1 MAEAKKTAKATVKKP
16 VAKAA
21 EKVAA
26 ETTAKKVAAEATA
39 KKTTAK
45 TTETKTTA
53 AKTTAAKK
61 TTTRTAA
68 AKTKKTAA
76 VKENISIQFAGKE
89 YTTEQLVKIAK
100 DVWEFDLAKNPA
112 DFKEVQLYV
121 TELRQE
127 ASTSDPDLL
136 SELMNCR
143 GAAPHGAA
151 SFLSGGG
158 ASSYIKNGPIP

>member
-21 EKVAA
+21 A
-26 ETTAKKVAAEATA
+26 ETTKKAAEATA
-39 KKTTAK
+39 EKAAAKTTAAKTAATK

-68 AKTKKTAA
+68 AKTKKAAA
-76 VKENISIQFAGKE
+76 VKENISIQFAGKD

-100 DVWEFDLAKNPA
+100 DVWEFDLKKDSA

-121 TELRQE
+121 KPEEAKVYYVINGTE
-127 ASTSDPDLL
+127 T
-136 SELMNCR
+136 
-143 GAAPHGAA
+143 G
-151 SFLSGGG
+151 SFD
-158 ASSYIKNGPIP
+158 I

>member
-21 EKVAA
+21 A
-26 ETTAKKVAAEATA
+26 ETTKKAAEATA
-39 KKTTAK
+39 KKAAAKTTAAKTAATK

-68 AKTKKTAA
+68 AKTKKAAA
-76 VKENISIQFAGKE
+76 VKENISIQFAGKD

-100 DVWEFDLAKNPA
+100 DVWEFDLKKDPA

-121 TELRQE
+121 KPEEAKVYYVINGTE
-127 ASTSDPDLL
+127 T
-136 SELMNCR
+136 
-143 GAAPHGAA
+143 G
-151 SFLSGGG
+151 SFD
-158 ASSYIKNGPIP
+158 I

>member
-21 EKVAA
+21 AEKTVA
-26 ETTAKKVAAEATA
+26 ETTA

-68 AKTKKTAA
+68 AKTKKAAA

-100 DVWEFDLAKNPA
+100 DVWEFDLKKDPA

-121 TELRQE
+121 KPEEAKAYYVINGTE
-127 ASTSDPDLL
+127 T
-136 SELMNCR
+136 
-143 GAAPHGAA
+143 G
-151 SFLSGGG
+151 SFD
-158 ASSYIKNGPIP
+158 I

>member
-21 EKVAA
+21 V
-26 ETTAKKVAAEATA
+26 ETTKKAAEATA
-39 KKTTAK
+39 KKAAAKTTAAKTAATK

-68 AKTKKTAA
+68 AKTKKAAA
-76 VKENISIQFAGKE
+76 VKESISIQFAGKD

-100 DVWEFDLAKNPA
+100 DVWEFDLKKDPA

-121 TELRQE
+121 KPEEAKAYYVINGTE
-127 ASTSDPDLL
+127 T
-136 SELMNCR
+136 
-143 GAAPHGAA
+143 G
-151 SFLSGGG
+151 SFD
-158 ASSYIKNGPIP
+158 I

>member
-21 EKVAA
+21 AEKTVA
-26 ETTAKKVAAEATA
+26 ETTA

-68 AKTKKTAA
+68 AKTKMAAA

-100 DVWEFDLAKNPA
+100 DVWEFDLAKDPA

-121 TELRQE
+121 KPEEAKAYYVINGTE
-127 ASTSDPDLL
+127 T
-136 SELMNCR
+136 
-143 GAAPHGAA
+143 G
-151 SFLSGGG
+151 SFD
-158 ASSYIKNGPIP
+158 I

>member
-21 EKVAA
+21 E
-26 ETTAKKVAAEATA
+26 TAA
-39 KKTTAK
+39 KKTTA
-45 TTETKTTA
+45 KTTA

-61 TTTRTAA
+61 TTTKTAA
-68 AKTKKTAA
+68 AKTKKAAA
-76 VKENISIQFAGKE
+76 VKESISIQFAGKE

-121 TELRQE
+121 KPEEAEAYYVINGTE
-127 ASTSDPDLL
+127 T
-136 SELMNCR
+136 
-143 GAAPHGAA
+143 G
-151 SFLSGGG
+151 SFD
-158 ASSYIKNGPIP
+158 I

>member
-21 EKVAA
+21 AEKTVA
-26 ETTAKKVAAEATA
+26 ETTA

-68 AKTKKTAA
+68 AKTKKAAA
-76 VKENISIQFAGKE
+76 VKESISIQFAGKE

-100 DVWEFDLAKNPA
+100 DVWEFDLVKNPA

-121 TELRQE
+121 KPEEAKAYYVINGTE
-127 ASTSDPDLL
+127 T
-136 SELMNCR
+136 
-143 GAAPHGAA
+143 G
-151 SFLSGGG
+151 SFD
-158 ASSYIKNGPIP
+158 I

>member
-21 EKVAA
+21 A
-26 ETTAKKVAAEATA
+26 ETTKKAAEATA
-39 KKTTAK
+39 KKAAAKTTAAKTVATK

-61 TTTRTAA
+61 TTTRTAT
-68 AKTKKTAA
+68 AKTKRAAA
-76 VKENISIQFAGKE
+76 VKENISIQFAGKD

-100 DVWEFDLAKNPA
+100 DVWEFDLKKDPA

-121 TELRQE
+121 KPEEAKVYYVINGTE
-127 ASTSDPDLL
+127 T
-136 SELMNCR
+136 
-143 GAAPHGAA
+143 G
-151 SFLSGGG
+151 SFD
-158 ASSYIKNGPIP
+158 I

>member
-21 EKVAA
+21 V
-26 ETTAKKVAAEATA
+26 ETTKKAAEATA
-39 KKTTAK
+39 KKAAAKTTAAK

-68 AKTKKTAA
+68 AKTKKAAA
-76 VKENISIQFAGKE
+76 VKENISIQFAGKD

-100 DVWEFDLAKNPA
+100 DVWEFDLKKDPA

-121 TELRQE
+121 KPEEAKVYYVINGTE
-127 ASTSDPDLL
+127 T
-136 SELMNCR
+136 
-143 GAAPHGAA
+143 G
-151 SFLSGGG
+151 SFD
-158 ASSYIKNGPIP
+158 I

>member
-21 EKVAA
+21 AEKTVA
-26 ETTAKKVAAEATA
+26 ETTAK
-39 KKTTAK
+39 
-45 TTETKTTA
+45 
-53 AKTTAAKK
+53 KTTAAKK

-68 AKTKKTAA
+68 AKTKKAAA

-100 DVWEFDLAKNPA
+100 DVWEFDLKKDPA

-121 TELRQE
+121 KPEEAKAYYVINGTE
-127 ASTSDPDLL
+127 T
-136 SELMNCR
+136 
-143 GAAPHGAA
+143 G
-151 SFLSGGG
+151 SFD
-158 ASSYIKNGPIP
+158 I

>member
-21 EKVAA
+21 AEKTAA
-26 ETTAKKVAAEATA
+26 ETTV

-53 AKTTAAKK
+53 AKTAAAKK
-61 TTTRTAA
+61 TTTKTTT
-68 AKTKKTAA
+68 AKTKKAAA

-121 TELRQE
+121 KPEEAKAYYVINGTE
-127 ASTSDPDLL
+127 T
-136 SELMNCR
+136 
-143 GAAPHGAA
+143 G
-151 SFLSGGG
+151 SFD
-158 ASSYIKNGPIP
+158 I

>member
-21 EKVAA
+21 E
-26 ETTAKKVAAEATA
+26 TAA
-39 KKTTAK
+39 KKTTA
-45 TTETKTTA
+45 KTTA

-61 TTTRTAA
+61 TTTKTAA
-68 AKTKKTAA
+68 AKTKKAAA
-76 VKENISIQFAGKE
+76 VKESISIQFAGKE

-121 TELRQE
+121 KPEEAKAYYVINGTE
-127 ASTSDPDLL
+127 T
-136 SELMNCR
+136 
-143 GAAPHGAA
+143 G
-151 SFLSGGG
+151 SFD
-158 ASSYIKNGPIP
+158 I

>member
-21 EKVAA
+21 AEKTVA
-26 ETTAKKVAAEATA
+26 ETTAKKVVAEATA

-68 AKTKKTAA
+68 AKTKKAAA

-121 TELRQE
+121 KPEEAKAYYVINGTE
-127 ASTSDPDLL
+127 T
-136 SELMNCR
+136 
-143 GAAPHGAA
+143 G
-151 SFLSGGG
+151 SFD
-158 ASSYIKNGPIP
+158 I

>member
-26 ETTAKKVAAEATA
+26 ETTA

-68 AKTKKTAA
+68 AKTKKAAA

-121 TELRQE
+121 KPEEAKAYYVINGTE
-127 ASTSDPDLL
+127 T
-136 SELMNCR
+136 
-143 GAAPHGAA
+143 G
-151 SFLSGGG
+151 SFN
-158 ASSYIKNGPIP
+158 I

>member
-21 EKVAA
+21 AEKTVA
-26 ETTAKKVAAEATA
+26 ETTA

-68 AKTKKTAA
+68 AKTKKAAA
-76 VKENISIQFAGKE
+76 VKESISIQFAGKD

-100 DVWEFDLAKNPA
+100 DVWEFDLKKDPA

-121 TELRQE
+121 KPEEAKAYYVINGTE
-127 ASTSDPDLL
+127 T
-136 SELMNCR
+136 
-143 GAAPHGAA
+143 G
-151 SFLSGGG
+151 SFD
-158 ASSYIKNGPIP
+158 I

>member
-21 EKVAA
+21 AEKTAA
-26 ETTAKKVAAEATA
+26 ETTV

-61 TTTRTAA
+61 TTTKTTT
-68 AKTKKTAA
+68 AKTKKAAA

-121 TELRQE
+121 KPEEAKAYYVINGTE
-127 ASTSDPDLL
+127 T
-136 SELMNCR
+136 
-143 GAAPHGAA
+143 G
-151 SFLSGGG
+151 SFD
-158 ASSYIKNGPIP
+158 I

>member
-21 EKVAA
+21 ETTAKKAAA
-26 ETTAKKVAAEATA
+26 ETTAKK
-39 KKTTAK
+39 TTAK
-45 TTETKTTA
+45 ATETKTTA

-61 TTTRTAA
+61 TTTKTAA
-68 AKTKKTAA
+68 AKTTKKAAA

-100 DVWEFDLAKNPA
+100 DVWEFDLKKDPA

-121 TELRQE
+121 KPEEAKVYYVINGTE
-127 ASTSDPDLL
+127 T
-136 SELMNCR
+136 
-143 GAAPHGAA
+143 G
-151 SFLSGGG
+151 SFD
-158 ASSYIKNGPIP
+158 I

>member
-21 EKVAA
+21 AEKTAA
-26 ETTAKKVAAEATA
+26 ETTV
-39 KKTTAK
+39 KKTAAK
-45 TTETKTTA
+45 ATETKTTA
-53 AKTTAAKK
+53 AKTAAAKK
-61 TTTRTAA
+61 TTTKTTA
-68 AKTKKTAA
+68 AKTKKAAA

-121 TELRQE
+121 KPEEAKAYYVINGTE
-127 ASTSDPDLL
+127 T
-136 SELMNCR
+136 
-143 GAAPHGAA
+143 G
-151 SFLSGGG
+151 SFD
-158 ASSYIKNGPIP
+158 I

>member
-21 EKVAA
+21 A
-26 ETTAKKVAAEATA
+26 ETTKKAAEATA
-39 KKTTAK
+39 KKAATKTTAAKTAATK

-68 AKTKKTAA
+68 AKTKKAAA
-76 VKENISIQFAGKE
+76 VKENISIQFAGKD

-100 DVWEFDLAKNPA
+100 DVWEFDLKKDPA

-121 TELRQE
+121 KPEEAKAYYVINGTE
-127 ASTSDPDLL
+127 T
-136 SELMNCR
+136 
-143 GAAPHGAA
+143 G
-151 SFLSGGG
+151 SFD
-158 ASSYIKNGPIP
+158 I

>member
-21 EKVAA
+21 A
-26 ETTAKKVAAEATA
+26 ETTKKAAEATA
-39 KKTTAK
+39 EKAAAKTTAAKTAATK

-68 AKTKKTAA
+68 AKTKKAAA
-76 VKENISIQFAGKE
+76 VKENISIQFAGKD

-100 DVWEFDLAKNPA
+100 DVWEFDLKKDPA

-121 TELRQE
+121 KPEEAKAYYVINGTE
-127 ASTSDPDLL
+127 T
-136 SELMNCR
+136 
-143 GAAPHGAA
+143 G
-151 SFLSGGG
+151 SFD
-158 ASSYIKNGPIP
+158 I

>member
-21 EKVAA
+21 V
-26 ETTAKKVAAEATA
+26 ETTKKAAEATA
-39 KKTTAK
+39 KKAAAKTTAAKTAATK

-68 AKTKKTAA
+68 AKTKKAAA
-76 VKENISIQFAGKE
+76 VKENISIQFAGKD

-100 DVWEFDLAKNPA
+100 DVWEFDLKKDPA

-121 TELRQE
+121 KPEEAKVYYVINGTE
-127 ASTSDPDLL
+127 T
-136 SELMNCR
+136 
-143 GAAPHGAA
+143 G
-151 SFLSGGG
+151 SFD
-158 ASSYIKNGPIP
+158 I